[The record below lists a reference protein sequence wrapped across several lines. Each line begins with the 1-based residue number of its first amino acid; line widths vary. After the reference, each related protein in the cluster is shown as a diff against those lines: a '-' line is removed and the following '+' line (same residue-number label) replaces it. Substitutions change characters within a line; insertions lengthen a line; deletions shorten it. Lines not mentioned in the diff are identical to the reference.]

1 MVRRGRASVAAAR
14 ATARGPDRRTPP
26 PPPSAFPA
34 GTAASVGIHPSNV
47 KITKLTRLDRDR
59 MAFIARKVAGK
70 KGKVA
75 ADAMVA

>member
-1 MVRRGRASVAAAR
+1 MRPHAPHAIRACRASTDV
-14 ATARGPDRRTPP
+14 PFL
-26 PPPSAFPA
+26 PPSLLLT

-59 MAFIARKVAGK
+59 AAFIARKVAGK
-70 KGKVA
+70 KGK